1 MADPPLVE
9 ICGLQRREDILL
21 ADELGADF
29 LGFVLSSGFSRTVR
43 LLEARALVEGVRSPK
58 VAVLVDENLENSI
71 SAAEEIGAAVVQLH
85 GDEPTAVIQEIRRRG
100 DWLIWKGIRARSMD
114 DIRRVADACGNL
126 VDGFLLEGWKEGVI
140 GGAGVKLAL
149 DPRVIREPLPSE
161 AHFILA
167 GGLTPENVADA
178 AVRFQPDVLDVSSGV
193 ESLQGCKDPEL
204 MRRFIE
210 VARASRQYDSGVTS
224 LSRGGDIR

>member
-1 MADPPLVE
+1 MDRLAALLRSQFTLLGTLVA
-9 ICGLQRREDILL
+9 L
-21 ADELGADF
+21 F
-29 LGFVLSSGFSRTVR
+29 W
-43 LLEARALVEGVRSPK
+43 LEE
-58 VAVLVDENLENSI
+58 
-71 SAAEEIGAAVVQLH
+71 
-85 GDEPTAVIQEIRRRG
+85 
-100 DWLIWKGIRARSMD
+100 
-114 DIRRVADACGNL
+114 L
-126 VDGFLLEGWKEGVI
+126 VDGFLLEVWKEGVI

-167 GGLTPENVADA
+167 GGLTPENVAEA